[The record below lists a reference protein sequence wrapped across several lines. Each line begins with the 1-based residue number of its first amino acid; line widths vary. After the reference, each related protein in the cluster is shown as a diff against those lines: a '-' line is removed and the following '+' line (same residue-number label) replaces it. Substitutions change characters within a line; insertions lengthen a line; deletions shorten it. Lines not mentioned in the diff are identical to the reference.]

1 MECKYSPKYFVI
13 FTTIFCNIDIRLVQE
28 LKSRCSEFTKE
39 ALHNE
44 FEFPTLY
51 QQLRI
56 AIGAEGSQRSHITL
70 RAQPHA
76 YGSEP
81 WYDFVE
87 VLVTEDRDNVSGVKA
102 HYAAELVTFVDLTRK
117 VQCIEDMDDED
128 EEDQRLFA
136 GAEKDGS
143 SMLALVK
150 FYVNALT
157 PEERGNDPSY
167 KWKDLSNTHK
177 SLPFALVREDPNQN
191 AKYGLIDTEQIQQGL
206 WVQSDFQDPTRYW
219 VLKM

>member
-1 MECKYSPKYFVI
+1 M
-13 FTTIFCNIDIRLVQE
+13 
-28 LKSRCSEFTKE
+28 
-39 ALHNE
+39 
-44 FEFPTLY
+44 
-51 QQLRI
+51 
-56 AIGAEGSQRSHITL
+56 
-70 RAQPHA
+70 
-76 YGSEP
+76 
-81 WYDFVE
+81 
-87 VLVTEDRDNVSGVKA
+87 LVTEDRGNVSGVKA

-117 VQCIEDMDDED
+117 VRCVDDMDDDDE
-128 EEDQRLFA
+128 EEDQRLFE

-177 SLPFALVREDPNQN
+177 ALPFALVREDSNQI